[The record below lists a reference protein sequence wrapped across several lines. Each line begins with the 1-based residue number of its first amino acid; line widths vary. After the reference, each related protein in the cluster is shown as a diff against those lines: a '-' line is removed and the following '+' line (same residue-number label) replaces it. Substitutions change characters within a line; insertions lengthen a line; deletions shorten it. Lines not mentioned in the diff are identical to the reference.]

1 MLSPLGFLSGFPIHL
16 FPVSIFTLK
25 SVNTL
30 IITALGFFQLF
41 STSGTTWVYFSWPW
55 FLVTLLWFFTCLVIL
70 FIIIWILRMTHCT
83 DAVFLSIE
91 TFWIFSGRQWTCLN
105 SSSKLCVLW
114 VAAAEVHIQ
123 FFPMLPAAFCGGGHG
138 ALTCLCG
145 AAHQYFGQ
153 NLCSDFGVPSLAA
166 PSLQDFP
173 WTFPMLCSGSQVH
186 WRMPL
191 T

>member
-41 STSGTTWVYFSWPW
+41 STSGTTWVYFFWPW

-70 FIIIWILRMTHCT
+70 FIIIWLLRMTHCT

-123 FFPMLPAAFCGGGHG
+123 FFPMLPAAFCGGAMGRSPACVEQPTNTLGRICVQILVFPPWRHP
-138 ALTCLCG
+138 LFRISLELS
-145 AAHQYFGQ
+145 Q
-153 NLCSDFGVPSLAA
+153 CSA
-166 PSLQDFP
+166 PGP
-173 WTFPMLCSGSQVH
+173 RYIGGCP
-186 WRMPL
+186 
-191 T
+191 